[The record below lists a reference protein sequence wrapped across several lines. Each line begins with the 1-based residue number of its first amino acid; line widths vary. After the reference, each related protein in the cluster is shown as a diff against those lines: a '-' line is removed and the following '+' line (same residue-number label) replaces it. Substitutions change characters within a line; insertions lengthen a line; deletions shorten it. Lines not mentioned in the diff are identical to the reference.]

1 MKKSKNPS
9 TQVQKRTVH
18 GKKVR
23 IYKTDLAAFKNLER
37 RLINLGFKEGAPT
50 RIVDIQKEATVP
62 DFDNQRIKVTADQTL
77 FQFDLKHL
85 RLEISSTFNKTLN
98 EGKGE
103 YSKKYGALQFRIILL
118 RGIPPLKKPLYHL
131 KFNRGS
137 NPRGM
142 NDKAVLI
149 AKLLIVICKR
159 LDSIISKEN
168 LTDYGAQK
176 ELVRDM
182 FQPID
187 NSQSFDATRV
197 RFYAQYII
205 CLENREMIDLYVSI
219 VRNRF
224 YYWREKQE
232 DGTYRPVRH
241 SEKKRTVYKKNTK
254 YIHFK
259 RENAIAKTKAKAK
272 KNN

>member
-1 MKKSKNPS
+1 MKKSKSPS
-9 TQVQKRTVH
+9 GEVQKQTVL

-77 FQFDLKHL
+77 FQLDFKHL
-85 RLEISSTFNKTLN
+85 RLEISTTFNKTLN

-103 YSKKYGALQFRIILL
+103 YSKKYGALQFRIFSLK
-118 RGIPPLKKPLYHL
+118 GIRLLKKPLYHL

-137 NPRGM
+137 NPKGM
-142 NDKAVLI
+142 NDKAVQI
-149 AKLLIVICKR
+149 AKLLIVVCKY
-159 LDSIISKEN
+159 LDSTISKRN
-168 LTDYGAQK
+168 LTHYGLQK
-176 ELVRDM
+176 KLVKVT

-187 NSQSFDATRV
+187 NLQSFNLRKVALI
-197 RFYAQYII
+197 AQFII
-205 CLENREMIDLYVSI
+205 CIENQEMIDLYVSI
-219 VRNRF
+219 VRSRF

-232 DGTYRPVRH
+232 DGTFRPVRH
-241 SEKKRTVYKKNTK
+241 SEKKRKKYTKNTRYVAFLRK
-254 YIHFK
+254 K
-259 RENAIAKTKAKAK
+259 KKT
-272 KNN
+272 NLI